1 MHFHG
6 GRARRKLPLVVTQQH
21 LVGPT
26 DGVGCKEDQHLF
38 RGCRQSWLWGIEA
51 APACDAGGVD
61 REGCG
66 LAGGGA
72 GVGLQRL
79 EGFREPQVRNRP
91 PRRPLTSLLQFL
103 GGGEEGVC

>member
-51 APACDAGGVD
+51 APACDAGVGSTGRAAALRAVE
-61 REGCG
+61 RESGCSG
-66 LAGGGA
+66 WISRAT
-72 GVGLQRL
+72 R
-79 EGFREPQVRNRP
+79 
-91 PRRPLTSLLQFL
+91 T
-103 GGGEEGVC
+103 

>member
-79 EGFREPQVRNRP
+79 DFASHAYVIDRQ
-91 PRRPLTSLLQFL
+91 RPLTSLLQFL